1 MSKFID
7 LTGQKFGEWTVL
19 EYVGKSKWL
28 CRCECGTE
36 RNIESGSLRRGRTTS
51 CGCTSKQQYDLTGQ
65 KFGRLTVIER
75 TDSDNHGNSMWLCE
89 CDCGNIKIVQ
99 GSNLTQG
106 KTVSCGC
113 YMKERVSETHVKD
126 LTGQKFGRLT
136 VIERAGSDKQNK
148 AVWICKCEC
157 GNITKPIPSDKLISG
172 NTSSCGCL
180 QKDRVIEVCKGKP
193 RSDKNKRKISEG
205 KKGKYCGE
213 KNPNYKGG
221 ITPIS
226 NYLRA
231 MQIVKQWRKDTYI
244 RENSKCQLTGNHVH
258 GGNSDVHHL
267 KAFNIIVQEA
277 HDLHEIEIK
286 EIVADYTEQELK
298 LLEDYVTSWHTDT
311 TNAVLLSDEVHD
323 LFHHEYGYGDNTP
336 EQFEEF
342 KERYLAGEFDNSD
355 SNNNKVA

>member
-1 MSKFID
+1 MGKFID
-7 LTGQKFGEWTVL
+7 LTGMKFGKWTVL

-36 RNIESGSLRRGRTTS
+36 RNIESGSLRRGKTTS

-65 KFGRLTVIER
+65 KFGRWTVIER
-75 TDSDNHGNSMWLCE
+75 ADSDNHGNSMWLCKCE
-89 CDCGNIKIVQ
+89 CGNVKIVQ

-113 YMKERVSETHVKD
+113 LQKERTSERCAKN
-126 LTGQKFGRLT
+126 LIGQKFGRLI
-136 VIERAGSDKQNK
+136 VIERVGSDKRGN
-148 AVWICKCEC
+148 VLWLCECEC
-157 GNITKPIPSDKLISG
+157 GNITKPIPSVNLING

-180 QKDRVIEVCKGKP
+180 QKNRVIEACGSKP
-193 RSDKNKRKISEG
+193 RSDEDKRKISES

-226 NYLRA
+226 NYLRGL
-231 MQIVKQWRKDTYI
+231 QIVKQWRKDTYI

-267 KAFNIIVQEA
+267 KAFNTIVQEA

-311 TNAVLLSDEVHD
+311 TNAVLLSNDVHT
-323 LFHHEYGYGDNTP
+323 LFHQEYGYGENTP

-342 KERYLAGEFDNSD
+342 KERYLAGEF
-355 SNNNKVA
+355 NNPNPTNNEVA